1 MEQRLKKFVALFL
14 ISILTLST
22 TSAIAASPTATPKPS
37 AKTTA
42 TETKK
47 PATKKPAVKKKKIVK
62 KKKKKLPPLQPVVC
76 FGQSWPPSGF
86 SKNGEVFAKIPT
98 AAQLQCESSD
108 NNSPAKVFLRA
119 DLPKCDEFA
128 CGAITVASENRCSW
142 WEVTST
148 FERIN
153 VDTGKIEETLGS
165 LRTVSKGT
173 NARVFQSIMLVSGI
187 EHKDASGKILNNI
200 KASNLAIS
208 CHHNP
213 APELNNRNFYTPN

>member
-76 FGQSWPPSGF
+76 YGQAWPPSGF

-187 EHKDASGKILNNI
+187 KHKDASGKILNNI

>member
-1 MEQRLKKFVALFL
+1 MEQGLKKFVAVFL

-37 AKTTA
+37 TKTTA

-47 PATKKPAVKKKKIVK
+47 PATKKPAVKKKKVV
-62 KKKKKLPPLQPVVC
+62 KKKKLPPLQAVVC
-76 FGQSWPPSGF
+76 FGKAWPPSGF

-108 NNSPAKVFLRA
+108 NNAPSKVFLRA

-153 VDTGKIEETLGS
+153 VNTGKIEETLGS

-187 EHKDASGKILNNI
+187 KHKDATGKILNNI

-213 APELNNRNFYTPN
+213 APELTNRNFFTPN